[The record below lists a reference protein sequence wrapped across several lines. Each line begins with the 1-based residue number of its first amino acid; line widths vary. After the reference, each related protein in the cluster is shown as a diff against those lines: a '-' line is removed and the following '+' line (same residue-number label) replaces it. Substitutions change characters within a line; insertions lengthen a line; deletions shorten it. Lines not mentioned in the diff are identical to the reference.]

1 MDTTITQQELQT
13 DSLNT
18 AILYLDMLEH
28 SSSPAVKAYTVI
40 TKRVFDILASTVLLL
55 AVCSWLFPILC
66 IFIKLSSPGP
76 VFFVQKR
83 MGYKGRVFKCIKFR
97 TMHVNA
103 QADSQEA
110 VVRDKRITP
119 LGRLLRKTG
128 MDELPQLLNVL
139 LGDMSI
145 VGPRPHMLLHHVRF
159 SAEMP
164 NYNYRH
170 TVRPGITGLA
180 QVKGYHG
187 SISDHFSIYGRT
199 RLDLFYAKKSSL
211 ALDLIILANTLPV
224 IIPLLK
230 RSRP

>member
-18 AILYLDMLEH
+18 AILYLDILEH
-28 SSSPAVKAYTVI
+28 TGSPAVKAYTVI
-40 TKRVFDILASTVLLL
+40 TKRVFDTLATIVLLL
-55 AVCSWLFPILC
+55 GVCSWLFPVLC
-66 IFIKLSSPGP
+66 ILIRLSSPGP

-83 MGYKGRVFKCIKFR
+83 IGYRGRVFRCIKFR

-103 QADSQEA
+103 EADRQEA
-110 VVRDKRITP
+110 VLRDERITP

-139 LGDMSI
+139 AGDMSI
-145 VGPRPHMLLHHVRF
+145 VGPRPHMLWHHVRF

-187 SISDHFSIYGRT
+187 TISDHYSIYGRT
-199 RLDLFYAKKSSL
+199 RLDLFYAKRSSL
-211 ALDLIILANTLPV
+211 WLDLSILARTLPV

-230 RSRP
+230 RSRQ